1 MGESSD
7 GIKERKRN
15 PHAPGS
21 NVYDASDGIKER
33 KLNLIAYLRGVV
45 NLDEE
50 TKHDKLD
57 RLVLKIFPPFL
68 VVCAVLILALVVY
81 LHNYTVM
88 GVVFGICLGFML
100 GFTVLGIACMFLSDR
115 GVISRWYVIPAIVF
129 IPILLSVI
137 LYPLGTNLGFSD
149 FVVRYFDIFGASVS
163 IYSFLV
169 ALYSVTIVVFFVA
182 YGVVSVIVGY
192 FRSYFYRV
200 LRSLEVPS
208 KSRRR
213 RIADWLFQIPDII
226 DIHGVEFEPEADK
239 GKFNVQ
245 LFMNTAF
252 SIFVLGIVIC
262 SYIFINP
269 LFLQI
274 VSFDEM
280 LLIGMF
286 LSLFISTLVIPW
298 SIVKSIGAKITS
310 DAPRDFYL
318 WKGMKGR
325 LYQGFFAITFFM
337 MLLTLSVYLGMDLS
351 RIVTTYIGYIAFVA
365 LISIITSFVYVN
377 TYYKGFK
384 NGIIKSYMRSKEE

>member
-1 MGESSD
+1 MGDTS
-7 GIKERKRN
+7 ERMKQKMPN
-15 PHAPGS
+15 P
-21 NVYDASDGIKER
+21 V
-33 KLNLIAYLRGVV
+33 AYLRSVTD
-45 NLDEE
+45 LDEE
-50 TKHDKLD
+50 TKHDRLDKLI
-57 RLVLKIFPPFL
+57 LKIFPPFL
-68 VVCAVLILALVVY
+68 AACAVLIICLIVY

-88 GVVFGICLGFML
+88 GVVFGICLGFVL
-100 GFTVLGIACMFLSDR
+100 GFTVLGVACVFLSDK
-115 GVISRWYVIPAIVF
+115 GVISRWYVVLAIVLL
-129 IPILLSVI
+129 PIIFTAI
-137 LYPLGTNLGFSD
+137 LYPLGTNVGFSD
-149 FVVRYFDIFGASVS
+149 FIVKYFDIFGMSMS
-163 IYSFLV
+163 IYSFLI
-169 ALYSVTIVVFFVA
+169 ALYSITIMVFFVA

-200 LRSLEVPS
+200 LRSLEIPS
-208 KSRRR
+208 KSRKR

-226 DIHGVEFEPEADK
+226 DIGSVEFEPESRDER
-239 GKFNVQ
+239 FNRP

-252 SIFVLGIVIC
+252 SIFILGIVIC

-274 VSFDEM
+274 VNFDEM
-280 LLIGMF
+280 LLIGTF

-325 LYQGFFAITFFM
+325 LYQGFFTVTFFM

-351 RIVTTYIGYIAFVA
+351 RIVTTYLGYIAFIA
-365 LISIITSFVYVN
+365 LIAVVTSFVYVN

-384 NGIIKSYMRSKEE
+384 NGIIKSYIRSKEE